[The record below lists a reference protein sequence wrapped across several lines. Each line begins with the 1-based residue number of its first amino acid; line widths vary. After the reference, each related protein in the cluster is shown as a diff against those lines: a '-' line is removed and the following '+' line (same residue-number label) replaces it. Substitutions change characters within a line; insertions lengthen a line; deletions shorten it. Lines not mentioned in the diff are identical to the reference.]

1 MNPGV
6 LQSVRITARHHPLT
20 GQVVRVVRRKRHR
33 GEAYVIVEINDGS
46 RQLIAV
52 RNTELADGRSPT
64 PGLRFTPGSLREL
77 VNVINDCRTR
87 VERDGG
93 DAQASSSDRTSGVGF
108 VPAGDARAGRKA
120 LDRAA
125 EASAGHPRAGRVR
138 GTSRR

>member
-93 DAQASSSDRTSGVGF
+93 DAQASSDRTSGVGF
-108 VPAGDARAGRKA
+108 VPAGDARAGREA

-125 EASAGHPRAGRVR
+125 QASAGHRRAGRAR
-138 GTSRR
+138 ATSRR